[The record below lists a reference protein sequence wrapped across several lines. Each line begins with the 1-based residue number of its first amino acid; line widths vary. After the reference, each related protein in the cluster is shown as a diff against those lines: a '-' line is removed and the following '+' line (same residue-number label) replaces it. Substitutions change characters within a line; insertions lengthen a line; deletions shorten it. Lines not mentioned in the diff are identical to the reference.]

1 MKTDNHIGGKYFAK
15 LIKEVFVDLEE
26 SKYQNLELRY
36 RQYRLFPKKFFLD
49 PLLPRITLSSYSRR
63 DMKKLSTQ
71 LYCELPLAGQFLTAI
86 SEIQ

>member
-36 RQYRLFPKKFFLD
+36 RQYRLFPKKFF
-49 PLLPRITLSSYSRR
+49 
-63 DMKKLSTQ
+63 
-71 LYCELPLAGQFLTAI
+71 F
-86 SEIQ
+86 

>member
-36 RQYRLFPKKFFLD
+36 RQYRLFPKKFF
-49 PLLPRITLSSYSRR
+49 SYIHCCLESLCPVILE
-63 DMKKLSTQ
+63 D
-71 LYCELPLAGQFLTAI
+71 I
-86 SEIQ
+86 